1 MNQELLRVGE
11 AVKALNVSIW
21 TIYRTYCHI
30 KGEKKEKTK
39 LALFST
45 SQVYVVFIA
54 IVSCISFSN
63 VQAFGQATDIVTNTS
78 ISTSASNDNQ
88 EMPDSSNSS
97 ENSFFTLGEVVI
109 TGFATGPL
117 KSQDVLTSVDILG
130 ADVVETQNVDYT
142 WQLFRQAPGVMTTNF
157 NQGGTSGEF
166 SFRGFNG
173 EGEINA
179 IKLLIDGIPSNTN
192 SGDMEYLDMIFPL
205 DIQSIE
211 IIRGTNDARYGL
223 HNIAG
228 NANVFTRTGGNYTKA
243 RISYGSFG
251 TVDVQASSGFEADG
265 FSQNY
270 FAAYRESDGYRD
282 HSDLS
287 RYTFAGKWFYSPP
300 NSNYKIGLIARLYE
314 SEADSPGYLTFD
326 ESRSRPKKSPSFSNF
341 DGTER
346 KMKTVSG
353 HFDVDMTSNL
363 FFSLKSYVNKFDRT
377 RFVQFFST
385 SSQQE
390 RVTDELQYGAIAT
403 LTYRPQF
410 PWFDDFV
417 LEGGFDFQQQENES
431 IRYSGNQRRRQA
443 LTRNQ
448 EFDFLIYGGF
458 LQAVIKPVHWLKLV
472 PAVRIDSA
480 DGDLVNRPTD
490 STTNST
496 VLDLN
501 DYDAIWQPKFSAVIT
516 PIEGYSLY
524 GNWGRTFQVG
534 IGAGA
539 YQNGRELEPSTNEGW
554 EMGVKLSPLKWME
567 GRIAYWEQTA
577 DDEVRRLFTGS
588 GDSENIGETKRRGFD
603 AQLRANPINP
613 LSIWAAFSWQ
623 EGIITTPG
631 PTESGN
637 KNNEIDH
644 IPDYVVSG
652 GIDYQI
658 TPDFRGSF
666 SVFAQGDYFLD
677 RANSTRQFGDY
688 YLLNLGLFY
697 QINKYV
703 GFDFQVI
710 NLTDKYYEYVW
721 NAGNTLHSPG
731 DGRGFYGALTVEFD
745 VFNNIL

>member
-1 MNQELLRVGE
+1 MKKLGVLSTSS
-11 AVKALNVSIW
+11 VS
-21 TIYRTYCHI
+21 
-30 KGEKKEKTK
+30 
-39 LALFST
+39 LALMTVISSPFFT
-45 SQVYVVFIA
+45 AFLVF
-54 IVSCISFSN
+54 
-63 VQAFGQATDIVTNTS
+63 GETTELERDTTVTVAARQDS
-78 ISTSASNDNQ
+78 
-88 EMPDSSNSS
+88 PDTLASSNTTD
-97 ENSFFTLGEVVI
+97 NSYFTLGEVVV
-109 TGFATGPL
+109 TGSATGPL

-130 ADVVETQNVDYT
+130 ADVVENRNVDFA
-142 WQLFRQAPGVMTTNF
+142 WELFRQAPGVMTTNF
-157 NQGGTSGEF
+157 NQGGVSGKF

-192 SGDMEYLDMIFPL
+192 SGNMEFLDMVFPL

-211 IIRGTNDARYGL
+211 VIRGTNDARYGL

-251 TVDVQASSGFEADG
+251 TVDVQASSGFETGG

-270 FAAYRESDGYRD
+270 FAAYRETDGYRD
-282 HSDLS
+282 HSDLN

-300 NSNYKIGLIARLYE
+300 SASYKVGLIARLYE
-314 SEADSPGYLTFD
+314 SEADSPGYLTMD
-326 ESRSRPKKSPSFSNF
+326 ESRSRPKKSPSFNNF

-346 KMKTVSG
+346 QIKTVSG
-353 HFDVDMTSNL
+353 HFDADVTSDL

-377 RFVQFFST
+377 RFVKFT
-385 SSQQE
+385 AANPQQE
-390 RVTDELQYGAIAT
+390 RITDELQYGAIAT
-403 LTYRPQF
+403 LTYRPHI

-417 LEGGFDFQQQENES
+417 LEGGFDFQQQENEN
-431 IRYSGNQRRRQA
+431 IRYTAIQRRRQE

-490 STTNST
+490 TSPST

-534 IGAGA
+534 IEAGA
-539 YQNGRELEPSTNEGW
+539 YQQLNGPELKPSINDGW
-554 EMGVKLSPLKWME
+554 EMGIKLSPVTWME

-588 GDSENIGETKRRGFD
+588 GESENIGKTKRRGFD
-603 AQLRANPINP
+603 AQLRARPINP

-623 EGIITTPG
+623 EGIIKKPG
-631 PTESGN
+631 PLESGN

-652 GIDYQI
+652 GVDYQI
-658 TPDFRGSF
+658 TPAVRGSF
-666 SVFAQGDYFLD
+666 SIFAQGDYFLNREND
-677 RANSTRQFGDY
+677 TRQFGDY
-688 YLLNLGLFY
+688 YLVNLGLFY
-697 QINKYV
+697 QINKYL
-703 GFDFQVI
+703 GLDFQVT

-721 NAGNTLHSPG
+721 DAGSSLHSPG
-731 DGRGFYGALTVEFD
+731 DGRAFYGALNVEFD
-745 VFNNIL
+745 LLDKIL

>member
-1 MNQELLRVGE
+1 M
-11 AVKALNVSIW
+11 
-21 TIYRTYCHI
+21 
-30 KGEKKEKTK
+30 KKFGV
-39 LALFST
+39 FST
-45 SQVYVVFIA
+45 SRVYLVLLTVITSPSFIA
-54 IVSCISFSN
+54 FPAFSETTK
-63 VQAFGQATDIVTNTS
+63 GERDTP
-78 ISTSASNDNQ
+78 
-88 EMPDSSNSS
+88 MPTAALQDSVNESPSSNTTD
-97 ENSFFTLGEVVI
+97 NSYFTLGEVVV
-109 TGFATGPL
+109 TGSATGPL

-130 ADVVETQNVDYT
+130 ADVVEKQNVDYT

-157 NQGGTSGEF
+157 NQGGISGEF

-173 EGEINA
+173 EGEING

-228 NANVFTRTGGNYTKA
+228 NANVFTQTGGNYTKA
-243 RISYGSFG
+243 RVSYGSFG
-251 TVDVQASSGFEADG
+251 TVDTQISSGFETGG

-270 FAAYRESDGYRD
+270 IAAYRESDGYRD

-287 RYTFAGKWFYSPP
+287 RYTFAGKWLYSPP
-300 NSNYKIGLIARLYE
+300 SASYKVGLIARLYE
-314 SEADSPGYLTFD
+314 SEADSPGYLTMD

-346 KMKTVSG
+346 KIKTVSG
-353 HFDVDMTSNL
+353 HFDSDVTSDL
-363 FFSLKSYVNKFDRT
+363 FFSLKSYVNKFDQT
-377 RFVQFFST
+377 RFVQFT
-385 SSQQE
+385 GAGSQQE
-390 RVTDELQYGAIAT
+390 RIANELHYGAIAT
-403 LTYRPQF
+403 LTYRPYL

-417 LEGGFDFQQQENES
+417 LEGGLDFQQQENES
-431 IRYSGNQRRRQA
+431 IRYIGNQRRRQE
-443 LTRNQ
+443 LRRNQ

-458 LQAVIKPVHWLKLV
+458 VQAVIKPVHWLKLV

-480 DGDLVNRPTD
+480 DGELVNRGTD
-490 STTNST
+490 ASPNST

-516 PIEGYSLY
+516 PIDGYSLY

-539 YQNGRELEPSTNEGW
+539 YNSGRELEPSINDGW
-554 EMGVKLSPLKWME
+554 EMGVKLSPVKWVQ
-567 GRIAYWEQTA
+567 GRLAYWEQTA
-577 DDEVRRLFTGS
+577 TDEVRRLFTGS

-613 LSIWAAFSWQ
+613 LSIWGAFSWQ
-623 EGIITTPG
+623 EGIITKPG
-631 PTESGN
+631 PAEADN

-652 GIDYQI
+652 GIDYDI
-658 TPDFRGSF
+658 TPELRGSF
-666 SVFAQGDYFLD
+666 SIFAQGDYFLD
-677 RANSTRQFGDY
+677 KANSTRQFGDY
-688 YLLNLGLFY
+688 YLVNLGLFY
-697 QINKYV
+697 QLNQYV
-703 GFDFQVI
+703 GLDFQVT

-721 NAGNTLHSPG
+721 NAGNTLHSPA
-731 DGRGFYGALTVEFD
+731 DGRAFYGALNVEFD
-745 VFNNIL
+745 LLDKIL

>member
-1 MNQELLRVGE
+1 M
-11 AVKALNVSIW
+11 
-21 TIYRTYCHI
+21 
-30 KGEKKEKTK
+30 KKFGV
-39 LALFST
+39 FST
-45 SQVYVVFIA
+45 PWIYVACVTVLTSPFFIT
-54 IVSCISFSN
+54 F
-63 VQAFGQATDIVTNTS
+63 QAFGETTEIEANTPTPAAAMKDS
-78 ISTSASNDNQ
+78 LDESSPSSASDN
-88 EMPDSSNSS
+88 SY
-97 ENSFFTLGEVVI
+97 FTLGEVVV
-109 TGFATGPL
+109 TGSATGPL

-130 ADVVETQNVDYT
+130 ADVVENQNVDFA
-142 WQLFRQAPGVMTTNF
+142 WELFRQAPGVMTTNF
-157 NQGGTSGEF
+157 NQGGVSGEF

-192 SGDMEYLDMIFPL
+192 SGNMEYLDMIFPL

-211 IIRGTNDARYGL
+211 VIRGTNDARYGL

-228 NANVFTRTGGNYTKA
+228 NANVFTRTGGNYTKG

-251 TVDVQASSGFEADG
+251 TVDVQASSGFETGG

-270 FAAYRESDGYRD
+270 FAAYRETDGYRD

-300 NSNYKIGLIARLYE
+300 SASYKVGLIARLYE
-314 SEADSPGYLTFD
+314 SEADSPGYLSFA
-326 ESRSRPKKSPSFSNF
+326 ESRSKPRQSPSFNST

-346 KMKTVSG
+346 KIKTVSG
-353 HFDVDMTSNL
+353 HFDADVTSDL

-377 RFVQFFST
+377 RFVRFT
-385 SSQQE
+385 AAGSQQE
-390 RVTDELQYGAIAT
+390 RITNELHYGAIAT
-403 LTYRPQF
+403 LTYRPHI
-410 PWFDDFV
+410 PWFNDFV
-417 LEGGFDFQQQENES
+417 VEGGFDFQQQENES
-431 IRYSGNQRRRQA
+431 IRYTAIERRRQS

-480 DGDLVNRPTD
+480 DGDLVNRGTD
-490 STTNST
+490 ASPNST

-539 YQNGRELEPSTNEGW
+539 YQNGRELDPSINEGW
-554 EMGVKLSPLKWME
+554 EMGVKLSPVKWME

-603 AQLRANPINP
+603 AQLRASPINP

-623 EGIITTPG
+623 EGIIKKPG

-644 IPDYVVSG
+644 IPDYVISG
-652 GIDYQI
+652 GVDYQI
-658 TPDFRGSF
+658 TPAVRGSF
-666 SVFAQGDYFLD
+666 SIFAQGDYFLN
-677 RANSTRQFGDY
+677 RANDTRQFGDY
-688 YLLNLGLFY
+688 YLVNLGLFY
-697 QINKYV
+697 QVNKYV
-703 GFDFQVI
+703 GLDFQVT

-721 NAGNTLHSPG
+721 DAGTTLHSPG
-731 DGRGFYGALTVEFD
+731 DGRAFYGAVNVEFD
-745 VFNNIL
+745 LLNKIL